1 MRGVKG
7 SGKVKDQKPQKF
19 GEHQVQKGKDRKQKV
34 EFVAKRV
41 SKGAPVTERLTVSV
55 GARATIRVGDHE
67 FISPD
72 IMFHN
77 LDPYGDIEAQLKDA
91 TRVVDKT
98 WQAILGHI
106 SETVDAFKETSK
118 E

>member
-7 SGKVKDQKPQKF
+7 SGKGKKPAPKEKKSKR
-19 GEHQVQKGKDRKQKV
+19 GAKV
-34 EFVAKRV
+34 ELVV
-41 SKGAPVTERLTVSV
+41 KGVNKETPATERLTVSI

-72 IMFHN
+72 IMYN
-77 LDPYGDIEAQLKDA
+77 NIDPNGDIDAQLKDA
-91 TRVVDKT
+91 ARVVDKA
-98 WQAILGHI
+98 WQAILVQI
-106 SETVDAFKETSK
+106 SEKVNVFKENAT